1 MRVRTESVEQGFDFA
16 GWEVSAV
23 QAGEAGAALLQLHR
37 RALQLVLLH
46 LQHTQPRLMVA
57 CLLGY
62 DIGHHL
68 WADLG

>member
-1 MRVRTESVEQGFDFA
+1 MRVKTKSVEQGFDFA

-57 CLLGY
+57 CLLAY

>member
-1 MRVRTESVEQGFDFA
+1 MRVKTESVEQGFDFA

-46 LQHTQPRLMVA
+46 LQHTAEVNGGLS
-57 CLLGY
+57 
-62 DIGHHL
+62 IGL
-68 WADLG
+68 

>member
-1 MRVRTESVEQGFDFA
+1 MEQGFDFA

-46 LQHTQPRLMVA
+46 LQHTAEVNGGLS
-57 CLLGY
+57 
-62 DIGHHL
+62 IGL
-68 WADLG
+68 